1 MGDLA
6 WKGEIDDVAGV
17 LDNVARSSSYETD
30 RGLRFAIPARA
41 DYERA
46 LRDAAFLGDEEELA
60 GRPELAAAAQ
70 AHWHAGGHNACVFAE
85 FLSARR
91 REGGWETYVLTDC
104 GSGSEDANAL
114 DALVR
119 PRLQAPEVE
128 VVSVLLPHVGGIRR
142 FAEVVRHLG
151 ELPDWRLRDD
161 QAGEH
166 PELGPVRRLELAV
179 DVGLDHF
186 SEVLGFG
193 PWEPMAYTRRA
204 PFCELAIRA
213 KPPRRPRRDAR
224 AYMAHIEVDLDQPEF
239 GEWWRRTEEQRAAR
253 LGDLHD
259 RWGKARVTLT
269 VPEDD
274 WRPVS

>member
-1 MGDLA
+1 MTDVA
-6 WKGEIDDVAGV
+6 WEGEIADVADA
-17 LDNVARSSSYETD
+17 LDLVRHSVSYETD
-30 RGLRFAIPARA
+30 RGLRFAMPGRA

-46 LRDAAFLGDEEELA
+46 LRDAGVLGADESIDS
-60 GRPELAAAAQ
+60 RPELVGTVQ

-91 REGGWETYVLTDC
+91 REGGWETYVLAEGD
-104 GSGSEDANAL
+104 GAEEDGAAL

-128 VVSVLLPHVGGIRR
+128 VVSVILPHIGDIRR
-142 FAEVVRHLG
+142 FAGLARHLG
-151 ELPDWRLRDD
+151 GLPDWRLRDEE
-161 QAGEH
+161 AGEH

-193 PWEPMAYTRRA
+193 PLEPLAYTRRA

-213 KPPRRPRRDAR
+213 KPPRRPRRDGR
-224 AYMAHIEVDLDQPEF
+224 AYMAHIEVDLDKPEF

-253 LGDLHD
+253 LGELHD
-259 RWGKARVTLT
+259 RWGKARVTLA

-274 WRPVS
+274 WRLVS